1 MILLFVRL
9 VIWRER
15 RDSSLKKALGFVSAD
30 IRKEYLGKV
39 FLYVLPG
46 IAAVVTGAAMIYLPA
61 GIIAGGLG
69 LIALAIILI
78 KGSGPDRS

>member
-1 MILLFVRL
+1 MSVLIILF
-9 VIWRER
+9 
-15 RDSSLKKALGFVSAD
+15 
-30 IRKEYLGKV
+30 
-39 FLYVLPG
+39 FLLG

-69 LIALAIILI
+69 LIALTIILI

>member
-1 MILLFVRL
+1 MSVLIILF
-9 VIWRER
+9 
-15 RDSSLKKALGFVSAD
+15 
-30 IRKEYLGKV
+30 
-39 FLYVLPG
+39 FLLG

-78 KGSGPDRS
+78 KGSGPDQH